1 MKPEAIAYENNASR
15 KEIKVESKGREPS
28 GTDTPVSA
36 PAIRANAAVAA
47 DPAAVYLSQ
56 LAPSGR
62 RTMRR
67 ALDTIAGLASGGRA
81 DASTLPWAGWR
92 SPNTQALRAHLV
104 ERYAPA
110 SVNKHLSA
118 LRGVL
123 EACFDL
129 GLMSADEHRRAAKV
143 RRVPN
148 HRLPAGRG
156 LSAEELRA
164 LFAACADGRPGGT
177 RDAALLATLY
187 GCGLRRSEAVSL
199 DLADVDVATGE
210 VRVRRGKG
218 DRDRV
223 VWATGGTLAAIQAWL
238 AVRGGEP
245 GPLFVPVDKAGS
257 LTIRRLSG
265 QAILHICRR
274 RAAQAGVGDF
284 SPHDLRRTYISDLL
298 DAGADIATVQ
308 QLAGHASVT
317 TTASYDRRPEQVR
330 RTASGLLDV
339 PFDCQPPSPLT
350 SSCQITGAKDRFLL
364 DDT

>member
-1 MKPEAIAYENNASR
+1 VGLTGP
-15 KEIKVESKGREPS
+15 EPS
-28 GTDTPVSA
+28 DADSSPVVTPA
-36 PAIRANAAVAA
+36 ARGPAAVTA
-47 DPAAVYLSQ
+47 DPAAVYLSR

-62 RTMRR
+62 TTMRR
-67 ALDTIAGLASGGRA
+67 ALDTIADLASGGQA
-81 DASTLPWAGWR
+81 DASSLPWAQW
-92 SPNTQALRAHLV
+92 SQPHTQALRAHLAD
-104 ERYAPA
+104 RYAPA
-110 SVNKHLSA
+110 TVNKHLSA

-129 GLMSADEHRRAAKV
+129 GLMSAEDHRRAAKV

-156 LSAEELRA
+156 LSAEELQA

-199 DLADVDVATGE
+199 DLADVDPATGQ

-223 VWATGGTLAAIQAWL
+223 VWATGGTLAALSAWL
-238 AVRGGEP
+238 EVRGGEP
-245 GPLFVPVDKAGS
+245 GPLFVPVDKADS

-265 QAILHICRR
+265 QAVLLLCRR
-274 RAAQAGVGDF
+274 RAAQAGVAEF
-284 SPHDLRRTYISDLL
+284 SPHDLRRSFISDLL

-308 QLAGHASVT
+308 KLAGHASVT
-317 TTASYDRRPEQVR
+317 TTASYDRRSEQVKR
-330 RTASGLLDV
+330 NASGMLDV
-339 PFDCQPPSPLT
+339 PYSSPPRP
-350 SSCQITGAKDRFLL
+350 
-364 DDT
+364 